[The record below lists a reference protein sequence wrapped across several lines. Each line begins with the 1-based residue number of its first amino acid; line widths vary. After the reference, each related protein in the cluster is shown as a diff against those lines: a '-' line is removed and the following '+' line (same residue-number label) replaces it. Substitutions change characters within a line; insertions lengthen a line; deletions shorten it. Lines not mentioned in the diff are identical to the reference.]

1 MTPGASFNG
10 LPRLADQ
17 HPDVFP
23 GSPTA
28 LLAVFCAIIQARFY
42 RQGGVPELPWF
53 WSADGTPRTDDSGGL
68 PSDPPGESPDGRRIE
83 IAPATQE
90 HPDQRGNY
98 PALLIGRGPLAYQTI
113 GVRRTVHEEH
123 PFRAQMLMCHAS
135 TAITIQCLSRNDG
148 ESANLADVVASYL
161 YGSTQ
166 EIRAE
171 FGIYNI
177 GDPVI
182 GTTDIYRRLD
192 NEVHAWR
199 TDVRVDVTIAYK
211 WYKHP
216 LAPLLR
222 EFRSKMFANGEV
234 RDLRAVLLTNPPA
247 YP

>member
-1 MTPGASFNG
+1 
-10 LPRLADQ
+10 
-17 HPDVFP
+17 
-23 GSPTA
+23 
-28 LLAVFCAIIQARFY
+28 
-42 RQGGVPELPWF
+42 
-53 WSADGTPRTDDSGGL
+53 
-68 PSDPPGESPDGRRIE
+68 
-83 IAPATQE
+83 
-90 HPDQRGNY
+90 
-98 PALLIGRGPLAYQTI
+98 LAYQTI